1 MVTIQHINQVKSH
14 SFKTIIFP
22 EFQIPNVLQPIH
34 QLRLKLFDDQEVEY
48 NDQILAEH
56 VYSYLSQLNYFK
68 DARVVFNVEQ
78 MNSALLS
85 FNES

>member
-1 MVTIQHINQVKSH
+1 MFYNQFIK
-14 SFKTIIFP
+14 
-22 EFQIPNVLQPIH
+22 
-34 QLRLKLFDDQEVEY
+34 LRLKLFDDQEVEY
-48 NDQILAEH
+48 NDQILKEH